1 MFARERGYDLIMKR
15 AGDGRGYGNEP
26 RETRAGLLIGVS
38 TKLTLDV
45 LLGKIPVDL
54 PNLPATTIFGERQ
67 VVVAFSEPRKSAGV
81 TSAAEA
87 TK

>member
-15 AGDGRGYGNEP
+15 ARDRRGYGNEP

-45 LLGKIPVDL
+45 LLGNIPVDL
-54 PNLPATTIFGERQ
+54 PKRPATTIFGERP
-67 VVVAFSEPRKSAGV
+67 VVEFIEPRKNAGV